1 MATTYSSIYDEFLDK
16 ITDPDLLL
24 LSEED
29 QEATKRA
36 YLEYAVKKCKRY
48 IKDYNLDNRTVVE
61 VPVEETETE
70 DVEETTEVTDG
81 IEVTDDAEVTMG
93 TEVTDDTNDST
104 DSEDVTYEGAFDDDL
119 SDDVI
124 VMLTEYMV
132 EAWLKPYM
140 LNADLLRLHM
150 NTKDFNTTSPANLV
164 EKVGARYDEAR
175 HRARSLRNEY
185 TYKVNDVSMLSTSK
199 KT

>member
-1 MATTYSSIYDEFLDK
+1 MATTYSHIYEEFLDM

-24 LSEED
+24 LAEDD

-36 YLEYAVKKCKRY
+36 YLEYAVRKCSMYVLPNFDLSK
-48 IKDYNLDNRTVVE
+48 RTVVE
-61 VPVEETETE
+61 VYDESIPVEDGE
-70 DVEETTEVTDG
+70 DPPTVIEELE
-81 IEVTDDAEVTMG
+81 
-93 TEVTDDTNDST
+93 
-104 DSEDVTYEGAFDDDL
+104 AFEDDL
-119 SDDVI
+119 DDSVI

-132 EAWLKPYM
+132 EAWLKPY
-140 LNADLLRLHM
+140 LNNADLLRLHM

-164 EKVGARYDEAR
+164 DKIGVRYDEAR

-185 TYKVNDVSMLSTSK
+185 TYVINSVTNLSTSK